1 MEADDN
7 TPASLPPWVLLE
19 YAHILERTFHP
30 QQQNTVYFT
39 NLSPASA
46 TSLMSTFDA
55 QQSSS
60 SASSAGSSIPP
71 RSSYACVKESV
82 DSLISAGVLPPKER
96 VCLLD
101 PRAEKTISPA
111 DSDEFD
117 VFLFGG
123 ILGDDPPRDRT
134 KELRKLGFPGRNL
147 DTVQMTTDTAVYVTS
162 LAVDHGS
169 KWSLQAALLETSE
182 ALMFGHAE
190 PIDKLPYVDYPTIEF
205 NASESVEMPFRYVKD
220 SQTGLPTMPKGMKEL
235 LERDMDKGFED
246 FEV

>member
-1 MEADDN
+1 MSGTASAEKAKGKTYVIGGFAQLRRSCAVRAQSKPTHVWQPDLAAEHMEADDN

-60 SASSAGSSIPP
+60 SASSSGSSIPP

-101 PRAEKTISPA
+101 PKAEKTISPA

-169 KWSLQAALLETSE
+169 ECTPQA
-182 ALMFGHAE
+182 
-190 PIDKLPYVDYPTIEF
+190 
-205 NASESVEMPFRYVKD
+205 
-220 SQTGLPTMPKGMKEL
+220 GLSK
-235 LERDMDKGFED
+235 
-246 FEV
+246 

>member
-1 MEADDN
+1 MPETSSSEKAKGKTYVIEHMEADDN

-30 QQQNTVYFT
+30 QRQNTVYFT

-60 SASSAGSSIPP
+60 SASSSGSSIPP

-162 LAVDHGS
+162 LAVDHG
-169 KWSLQAALLETSE
+169 K
-182 ALMFGHAE
+182 